1 MTDGHLPVLLY
12 PSIDALVTIPSGV
25 YVDVTYGA
33 GGHSREILNRL
44 DAKGRLIS
52 FDQDIETFGNA
63 LDDPRFQLLHSNFR
77 FIERF
82 FDLFGLETVDGI
94 FADLGMSSMQIDDEH
109 RGFSFRFDGVL
120 DMRMNHQGPSAAD
133 LLNDSAESELIRILS
148 EYGEVRNAKTLAKAL
163 IQHRHSQPFH
173 EVGHLT
179 AVLERTW
186 RGNQHRYYAQ
196 VFQALRIAVNDEMAA
211 LQTLLETAFHRLS
224 PGGKLVV
231 LTYHSL
237 EDRMVKRFMKSGN
250 VEGRQEKDEYGN
262 IMRPFTVITKKPI
275 LPDIQDIQV
284 NPRARSAK
292 LRIAEKK

>member
-1 MTDGHLPVLLY
+1 MIHEPVLLH
-12 PSIDALVTIPSGV
+12 PCIDALVINSSGT

-52 FDQDIETFGNA
+52 FDQDKETLGNT

-82 FDLFGLETVDGI
+82 FDLFELKTVDGI

-120 DMRMNHQGPSAAD
+120 DMRMNDEGPSAAD
-133 LLNDSAESELIRILS
+133 LLNEASEQQLIQILS
-148 EYGEVRNAKTLAKAL
+148 DYGEVRNAITLAKAL
-163 IQHRHSQPFH
+163 VEQRNQQSYH
-173 EVGHLT
+173 EVSQLT

-186 RGNQHRYYAQ
+186 RGNQKRYYAQ

-211 LQTLLETAFHRLS
+211 LQALLETALDRLA
-224 PGGKLVV
+224 PGGRLVV

-237 EDRMVKRFMKSGN
+237 EDRMVKHFMKSGN
-250 VEGRQEKDEYGN
+250 VDGVQDKDEFGN
-262 IMRPFTVITKKPI
+262 IQRPFALITKKPI
-275 LPDIQDIQV
+275 LPGLKEIQV

-292 LRIAEKK
+292 LRIVEKK